1 MIRVFTRPV
10 LFLSVFL
17 FAACLA
23 VPSFAAS
30 DRGFSNYDGDTL
42 RATFRIANIDAPEI
56 QGQCDYERQLALRAK
71 EFTRVWLAKGH
82 VTIKQT
88 GIDRYGRVL
97 ATVERNGADLG
108 EALIK
113 AKLARPWVGKRQP
126 WC

>member
-1 MIRVFTRPV
+1 MIRVCTRSA
-10 LFLSVFL
+10 LFFSAVV

-23 VPSFAAS
+23 APSFAAS
-30 DRGFSNYDGDTL
+30 DRGFANYDGDTV

-56 QGQCDYERQLALRAK
+56 QGKCDYERKLAVQAK

-97 ATVERNGADLG
+97 ATVERNGEDLG

>member
-1 MIRVFTRPV
+1 MIRVFPRSS
-10 LFLSVFL
+10 LFCFLFL
-17 FAACLA
+17 FAFFIARP
-23 VPSFAAS
+23 VSAAS
-30 DRGFSNYDGDTL
+30 DRGFNNYDGDTL
-42 RATFRIANIDAPEI
+42 RATFRIANIDTPEI
-56 QGQCDYERQLALRAK
+56 QGQCDSERQLALRAK

-88 GIDRYGRVL
+88 GTDRYGRIL
-97 ATVERNGADLG
+97 ARVDRNGEDLG

>member
-1 MIRVFTRPV
+1 MIRVFTRTA
-10 LFLSVFL
+10 LSLSAL
-17 FAACLA
+17 FAAA
-23 VPSFAAS
+23 FATPSFAAS
-30 DRGFSNYDGDTL
+30 DRGFANYDGDTV

-56 QGQCDYERQLALRAK
+56 QGQCDYERKLAVRAK

-88 GIDRYGRVL
+88 GIDRSGRVL
-97 ATVERNGADLG
+97 ATVERNGEDLG

>member
-1 MIRVFTRPV
+1 MSVRRCFALPFSAFV
-10 LFLSVFL
+10 LSACFPLPA
-17 FAACLA
+17 FAA
-23 VPSFAAS
+23 
-30 DRGFSNYDGDTL
+30 DRGFANYDGDTV

-56 QGQCDYERQLALRAK
+56 KGQCEFERTLAIKAR

-88 GIDRYGRVL
+88 GVDRYGRIL
-97 ATVERNGADLG
+97 ATVERDGEDLG
-108 EALIK
+108 KALIA

>member
-1 MIRVFTRPV
+1 MFSRSL
-10 LFLSVFL
+10 LFCCFFL
-17 FAACLA
+17 FALWAA
-23 VPSFAAS
+23 HPVFAAS
-30 DRGFSNYDGDTL
+30 DRGFNNYDGDTL

-71 EFTRVWLAKGH
+71 EFTRLWLAKGH

-88 GIDRYGRVL
+88 GTDRYGRIL
-97 ATVERNGADLG
+97 ARVERNGDDLG